1 MTPGRKHD
9 PLMTVVW
16 REIARTPNYEVSD
29 HGEIRN
35 TKTGHVL
42 HPSKNQQGHLK
53 VNLPTEDGKTK
64 TRQVNH
70 IVAEAFLPEP
80 HRDDFISLI
89 HLDGDK
95 SNCSASNMVWRPR
108 YFAIRY
114 HQQFNSKIWKENRTP
129 IIDTKNGRV
138 YETIQEAAMEHGLVL
153 SEILMSAHNRTFV
166 WPSYQ
171 QFRLLD

>member
-9 PLMTVVW
+9 HPMTVAW
-16 REIARTPNYEVSD
+16 REIARSPQYEVSD
-29 HGEIRN
+29 QGEIRN
-35 TKTGHVL
+35 RRTGRTL
-42 HPSKNQQGHLK
+42 NPSKNKPGHLK
-53 VNLPTEDGKTK
+53 VNLPTEEGKIK

-95 SNCSASNMVWRPR
+95 SNCKASNLQWRPR

-114 HQQFNSKIWKENRTP
+114 HLQFDTPLWKDSHIRVIDSKTGQIYDRAQDAAVEN
-129 IIDTKNGRV
+129 
-138 YETIQEAAMEHGLVL
+138 GLVL
-153 SEILMSAHNRTFV
+153 SEILLTAHACTFI
-166 WPSYQ
+166 WPTYQ
-171 QFRLLD
+171 QFRFVD